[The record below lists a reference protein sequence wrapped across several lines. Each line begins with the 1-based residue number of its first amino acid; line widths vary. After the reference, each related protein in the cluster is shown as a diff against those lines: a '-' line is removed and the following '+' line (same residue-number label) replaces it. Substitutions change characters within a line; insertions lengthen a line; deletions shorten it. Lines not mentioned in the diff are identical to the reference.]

1 MRAELRARHV
11 FGLCAAAMLLA
22 LAGGLFAA
30 VPAQAK
36 VTSVMVGNNQNL
48 VKGGTA
54 GVASGTVS
62 WNAKT
67 NTLTLKNV
75 KLSSLAGTSLSSL
88 SAGAGVGASGS
99 AAGMT
104 PQQMAALA
112 NAGID
117 NATLKRASSG
127 VLPKKL
133 TLAYVYIK
141 AGKNDT
147 VNVRLQGSNSIQ
159 VLLGDAVFANCN
171 LTMKGSG
178 SLQLNNVGG
187 RNPLV
192 CGVWANGT
200 LKIAGG
206 TYRVSMYGNALT
218 GKSIRITG
226 GKLATVTSHQNALSS
241 STSISNKASRL
252 GTIKGVMS
260 KGATF
265 KKNGSTY
272 CVTRGGSAP
281 TAKLMKANPKLKR
294 VKLGTVRYGAKYKVT
309 KAAKGALCKGQV
321 MVR

>member
-1 MRAELRARHV
+1 MRAELRARHA

-22 LAGGLFAA
+22 LAVSLFAV

-67 NTLTLKNV
+67 NTLTLKNA

-88 SAGAGVGASGS
+88 SAGAGASGS

-104 PQQMAALA
+104 SQQMAALA

-117 NATLKRASSG
+117 NATLKQASSS

-133 TLAYVYIK
+133 RLAYVYIK

-171 LTMKGSG
+171 LTMKGPG
-178 SLQLNNVGG
+178 SLQVNNVGG

-206 TYRVSMYGNALT
+206 TYRASTYGNAFT

-260 KGATF
+260 NGATF

-272 CVTRGGSAP
+272 RVTRGGSAP

-309 KAAKGALCKGQV
+309 KAAKGALRKGQV
-321 MVR
+321 MAR

>member
-22 LAGGLFAA
+22 LAGSLFAA

-54 GVASGTVS
+54 GVTSGTVS

-88 SAGAGVGASGS
+88 SAGAGASGS

-206 TYRVSMYGNALT
+206 TYRVSMYGNAFT
-218 GKSIRITG
+218 GKSIRITD
-226 GKLATVTSHQNALSS
+226 GKLATVTSHQNVLSS

-272 CVTRGGSAP
+272 RVTRGGSAP

>member
-22 LAGGLFAA
+22 LAGSLFAA

-54 GVASGTVS
+54 GVTSGTVS

-88 SAGAGVGASGS
+88 SAGAGAGASGS
-99 AAGMT
+99 AAGMM

-117 NATLKRASSG
+117 NATLKRASSS

-178 SLQLNNVGG
+178 SLWLNNVGG

-206 TYRVSMYGNALT
+206 TYRVSMYGNAFT

-272 CVTRGGSAP
+272 RVTRGGSAP